1 MKNILPLLHNKANKK
16 GLKISP
22 PEDDESTND
31 KISEFS
37 SLLSEVQSNLKFI
50 ENKNDEL
57 IELRNEIENII
68 DSKKETEIFEKM
80 NKIISDVQI
89 KQKKIKIIIDNLN
102 EKLTEINKNKKN
114 KNNTEFRIKQNLFG
128 SITKKYQNIIIK
140 FNSIENEI
148 KNIIQIKMIRR
159 AEIAL
164 GHDLNEK
171 EKNDILNAPKMV
183 QKIYE
188 KKLTGAAH
196 VKLINTINDLE
207 ERNKEI
213 KNLEKSIIKLHNL
226 IIELNKLVYLQ
237 GEMIDN
243 IEQNIKQ
250 AKDYVLEAEGNI
262 NESLKNVKK
271 CIIF

>member
-1 MKNILPLLHNKANKK
+1 MKNILPLLHIKANKK

-31 KISEFS
+31 EISEFS

-57 IELRNEIENII
+57 IELRNEIENVI
-68 DSKKETEIFEKM
+68 DSKKETEISEKM

-102 EKLTEINKNKKN
+102 EQLTEINKKDKK
-114 KNNTEFRIKQNLFG
+114 NTEFRIKQNLFG
-128 SITKKYQNIIIK
+128 AITKKYQNIIIK

-148 KNIIQIKMIRR
+148 KNIIQIKMIRK

-207 ERNKEI
+207 ERNKEL
-213 KNLEKSIIKLHNL
+213 KNLEKSIIQLHNL

-250 AKDYVLEAEGNI
+250 AKYYVLNAEENI

>member
-16 GLKISP
+16 GLKISL

-31 KISEFS
+31 EISEFS

-68 DSKKETEIFEKM
+68 DSKKETEISEKM
-80 NKIISDVQI
+80 NKIILDVQI

-102 EKLTEINKNKKN
+102 EQLTEINKNKKN

-159 AEIAL
+159 VEIAL

-213 KNLEKSIIKLHNL
+213 KNLEKSIIKLNNL